1 MVRSRGFPLGCGGS
15 PGIHGSSHHCPG
27 EFSSAPGLALGRVGG
42 GWHCAAISPKIPQPW
57 MAGALYWPCWP
68 GLAGDSIFHCR
79 QKRGKFFR
87 GSDGLAIAMTL
98 GGVVLLPIGILAEGA
113 LLCSIPRFLLAGFRG
128 STVIFG
134 NSLFPGAG
142 SPQDISL

>member
-1 MVRSRGFPLGCGGS
+1 MVAIARIPIGVAVALEFTGPLT
-15 PGIHGSSHHCPG
+15 IAPG
-27 EFSSAPGLALGRVGG
+27 EFSSALDGSGSRWRRLALLLL
-42 GWHCAAISPKIPQPW
+42 SPLIPQPW

-98 GGVVLLPIGILAEGA
+98 GGVVLLPIGILAEGTA
-113 LLCSIPRFLLAGFRG
+113 LLNPQVLLAGLG
-128 STVIFG
+128 VALLSSAI
-134 NSLFPGAG
+134 P
-142 SPQDISL
+142 